1 VTFTTAS
8 STLGTAAVANGT
20 ATLPFAFTAPG
31 TYTVTANYPGDIANL
46 ASTSNIIS
54 VVVAASDYTVS
65 AAPASATVTAG
76 QSATT
81 TVTVTPVGGY
91 SGTLRFSCG
100 GLPSGASCAFAP
112 TSIIPANNTPAT
124 TTLTITTTATTTA
137 SLYNGISGSMQGIA
151 WAAGLLFLAFS
162 PRRMRG
168 LNSRLMRAS
177 LLTFLFAAGLL
188 SLSGCSSTSPKAPVT
203 IPGTPAGVQAISVTV
218 ADSGTTSHSIN
229 FQLTVQ

>member
-1 VTFTTAS
+1 VFT
-8 STLGTAAVANGT
+8 NGV
-20 ATLPFAFTAPG
+20 ATLPVFATTAG
-31 TYTVTANYPGDIANL
+31 TYNVTASYSGDDNNQP
-46 ASTSNIIS
+46 STSSAVAIT
-54 VVVAASDYTVS
+54 VVAPDYTVS
-65 AAPASATVTAG
+65 ASPASATVTAG

-81 TVTVTPVGGY
+81 TLTVTPVGGY
-91 SGTLRFSCG
+91 NGTIKFSCG
-100 GLPSGASCAFAP
+100 TLPTGASCAFAP
-112 TSIIPANNTPAT
+112 ATLTPANTTPAT
-124 TTLTITTTATTTA
+124 TNLTITTTATTTA
-137 SLYNGISGSMQGIA
+137 SLHNGVSGSLQGIA
-151 WAAGLLFLAFS
+151 WAAGLVFLAFS

-203 IPGTPAGVQAISVTV
+203 IPGTPAGVQTISVTV